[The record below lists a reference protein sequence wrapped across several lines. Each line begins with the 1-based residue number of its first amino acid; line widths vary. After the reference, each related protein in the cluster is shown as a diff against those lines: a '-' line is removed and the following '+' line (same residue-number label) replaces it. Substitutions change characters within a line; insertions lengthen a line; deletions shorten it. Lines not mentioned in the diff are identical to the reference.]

1 MTALR
6 QRMLEDLQ
14 LRNYAPNTIR
24 CSLRCVADFAQH
36 FHTPPD
42 RLGPEHVR
50 AYQHYLAQD
59 RQVSWSSFHQTV
71 CALRFFYHTTLG
83 HTWMLEHIPYPRRQR
98 KLPTILSHA
107 DVAAILV
114 APRNLKH
121 RAILTTLY
129 ATGLRLSELCALR
142 LADLDSQRMV
152 IRIQQ
157 AKGHQDRF
165 VMLSP
170 KLLVL
175 LRHYWKAYRPPQ
187 WLFPGRPPTQ
197 PIHPASVYEICRQAG
212 QAAHVSVRLHPHLLR
227 HAFATHLLEA
237 GVDLRRIQLLLG
249 HRSLHSTGIYLHM
262 AASMLQATPSPLE
275 ALDIDLVPDVQP

>member
-24 CSLRCVADFAQH
+24 CYLRCVAEFAQH

-50 AYQHYLAQD
+50 AYQHSLAHD
-59 RQVSWSSFHQTV
+59 RHVSWSLFNQTV

-83 HTWMLEHIPYPRRQR
+83 QKWMLEHIPYPRRQR
-98 KLPTILSHA
+98 RLPTILSTA
-107 DVAAILV
+107 DVAAVLA
-114 APRNLKH
+114 APRHLKH
-121 RAILTTLY
+121 RAILTTFY
-129 ATGLRLSELCALR
+129 ATGLRLAELCALC

-170 KLLVL
+170 KLLVV
-175 LRHYWKAYRPPQ
+175 LRHYWKTYRPPQ

-197 PIHPASVYEICRQAG
+197 PITPASVYEICRQAG
-212 QAAHVSVRLHPHLLR
+212 EAAQLPIRLHPHLLR

-237 GVDLRRIQLLLG
+237 GGDLRRIQLLLG

-262 AASMLQATPSPLE
+262 AASTLHATPSPLE
-275 ALDIDLVPDVQP
+275 ALDVELVPDAQP

>member
-1 MTALR
+1 
-6 QRMLEDLQ
+6 MLEDLQ

-24 CSLRCVADFAQH
+24 CYLRCVADFAQH

-50 AYQHYLAQD
+50 AYQHYLAHD
-59 RQVSWSSFHQTV
+59 LQVSWSSFNQTV

-83 HTWMLEHIPYPRRQR
+83 HTSMLDHIPYPRRQR

-107 DVAAILV
+107 DVAAILM

-142 LADLDSQRMV
+142 LTDLDSQRMV

-187 WLFPGRPPTQ
+187 WLFPGRPSTQ

-212 QAAHVSVRLHPHLLR
+212 KVAHVSVRLHPHLLR

-262 AASMLQATPSPLE
+262 AASLLQATPSPLE
-275 ALDIDLVPDVQP
+275 ALDIDLVPDGQP